1 MDKLVG
7 HGWAIGILLAILV
20 LAATLR
26 LAKLDQVP
34 PGLHVDEA
42 SNAWN
47 AYTLLKTGKDQHGVS
62 WPIFY
67 TRAFGENRSTSY
79 IYALIPFQAI
89 GGLTVWTTR
98 LPSAVGGILTV
109 LLIYFV
115 GARLFGGATG
125 LAAAAMLAVNPWHVQ
140 MSHLGL
146 EAALSPLLIMVS
158 LAAFLW
164 AHMPLDDD
172 RQRGPRPAVAALAG
186 ATAGICCYGY
196 WAVRLFL
203 PAFLLGAVIVTW
215 KEWWALLK
223 TREGA
228 RAILALVIAAAVTA
242 GPLFWRHLTDP
253 EIHKRGQIAG
263 WVWNESDTLG
273 EKIGK
278 ALSRYPGHFGP
289 DFLFIS
295 GDGDPGQ
302 SPPKGTGL
310 FYWYEMPL
318 MLVGL
323 ITTLSRARSSRAARL
338 LLLWLILYPAADLLN
353 EHPTSHSLRSL
364 PGLGGLILLG
374 AVGAVAAGG
383 SLWRRRQTT
392 LGICSAMAVLVI
404 MLNVRFL
411 REFFGNDFYRQKYSH
426 PIYAN
431 DILEAARWLRPRLN
445 EIDAAFITQKA
456 LHPDIVTLVGLSYDP
471 QQWFR
476 DIREVAHG
484 PFPDG
489 RYKYEDVY
497 VRYGKI
503 RFLFG
508 ALAQP
513 AVEALLRNGRPD
525 HVVFIVRPGE
535 LELEKIG
542 PPAYEVRN
550 PRGQTVLQI
559 FDLYL

>member
-7 HGWAIGILLAILV
+7 RGWAIGILLAILAS
-20 LAATLR
+20 AATLR

-34 PGLHVDEA
+34 PALHVDEA

-67 TRAFGENRSTSY
+67 ARAFGENRSASY
-79 IYALIPFQAI
+79 IYALIPFQAV
-89 GGLTVWTTR
+89 GGMNEWTTR
-98 LPSAVGGILTV
+98 LPSAIGGILTV

-115 GARLFGGATG
+115 GARLFGSATG

-140 MSHLGL
+140 TTRLGL
-146 EAALSPLLIMVS
+146 EAALSPLLIVAS

-164 AHMPLDDD
+164 ADLPLDDD
-172 RQRGPRPAVAALAG
+172 RERRPRPVVAALAG
-186 ATAGICCYGY
+186 ATAGISCYGY

-203 PAFLLGAVIVTW
+203 PVFLIGAVIVTW
-215 KEWWALLK
+215 KAWWSLLK
-223 TREGA
+223 NRAGSH
-228 RAILALVIAAAVTA
+228 AILALVIAAAVTA
-242 GPLFWRHLTDP
+242 GPLFWKHLTDP

-263 WVWNESDTLG
+263 WVWNESDTVG

-278 ALSRYPGHFGP
+278 ALSRYPGHIGP

-295 GDGDPGQ
+295 GDKAPDW

-310 FYWYEMPL
+310 FYWYELPL

-338 LLLWLILYPAADLLN
+338 LLVWLIFYPVADLLN

-383 SLWRRRQTT
+383 SLWQRRRTT
-392 LGICSAMAVLVI
+392 LGICSAMAVLALI
-404 MLNVRFL
+404 LNVRFF
-411 REFFGNDFYRQKYSH
+411 REFFGDDFYRQKYSLA
-426 PIYAN
+426 IYAN
-431 DILEAARWLRPRLN
+431 DLLEATRWLRPRLN
-445 EIDAAFITQKA
+445 EIDAAFITGYT

-476 DIREVAHG
+476 DIREVVQG

-508 ALAQP
+508 GLARPQ
-513 AVEALLRNGRPD
+513 VEALLRNGRPD

-535 LELEKIG
+535 LRLEKFG
-542 PPAYEVRN
+542 RPAYEVRD
-550 PRGQTVLQI
+550 PRGRTVLQI